1 MVHRLALERAQQQME
16 LGYQVCNVQISTVI
30 RADKDSKHFRLGRG
44 VLAHRGGGG
53 ATFMGDPFQC

>member
-1 MVHRLALERAQQQME
+1 ME

-44 VLAHRGGGG
+44 VLAHRGGGE